1 MSTGN
6 DELHA
11 MTAGDLA
18 SAVGQ
23 RKLSAV
29 EVAEAALQHL
39 HSTNPAINAV
49 VDVNADYTMEQ
60 ARAVDARLQA
70 ADSAA
75 MPLAG
80 VPITIKVNV
89 DQAGFATTNG
99 LKLQRDLIAEQDN
112 PVVSN
117 FIKAGAVIIG
127 RTNTP
132 AFSLRWFCRNSL
144 HGHTRNPLN
153 AELTPGGSSGG
164 AAAAVAAGIGA
175 IAHGT
180 DIAGSVRYPAYACG
194 VHGLRPSLGR
204 VPAWNASAADRF
216 LGGQLMAVSGPLA
229 RNMADL
235 SLAFTAMRQADS
247 RDPWWTPG
255 SEQPVALPKSA
266 AVCLRPDGLNTD
278 PVIVSA
284 LTDAAGKLRQAGW
297 QVDEV
302 DAPPMRELTRINLLL
317 WMAEMQQGAHEL
329 VKQEQDPDAIF
340 VFDEICKV
348 ATPVSADA
356 LLQASQT
363 RLTLIRVWHR
373 FLEQYP
379 LLLCPV
385 SGQLPFPDLED
396 VKSPEAF
403 ADVLEAQLPQ
413 TSLPATGLPGLTV
426 TTAVNINVPVGV
438 QLITQRFREDILFE
452 AGELLEPAGGR
463 PVITPLAT

>member
-18 SAVGQ
+18 CAVGQ

-29 EVAEAALQHL
+29 EVAEAALQHM
-39 HSTNPAINAV
+39 HATNPAINAV
-49 VDVNADYTMEQ
+49 VDINADYTMDQ

-70 ADSAA
+70 ADTAA
-75 MPLAG
+75 LPLAG
-80 VPITIKVNV
+80 VPVTIKVNV

-153 AELTPGGSSGG
+153 PLLTPGGSSGG

-194 VHGLRPSLGR
+194 IHGLRPSLGR
-204 VPAWNASAADRF
+204 VPAWNATAADRF

-229 RNMADL
+229 RNISDL
-235 SLAFTAMRQADS
+235 SLAFDAMRQGDS

-255 SEQPVALPKSA
+255 SEQLPELPKRA
-266 AVCLRPDGLNTD
+266 AVCLRPDGLDTD
-278 PVIVSA
+278 PVIIAA
-284 LTDAAGKLRQAGW
+284 LHEASGKLQQAGW

-317 WMAEMQQGAHEL
+317 WMAEMQQGAHEM
-329 VKQEQDPDAIF
+329 VKQEQDVDAIF
-340 VFDEICKV
+340 VFDEISKV
-348 ATPVSADA
+348 AAPANDGA
-356 LLQASQT
+356 LLKASQT
-363 RLTLIRVWHR
+363 RLTLIRVWNL

-396 VKSPEAF
+396 IKSAEAF

-413 TSLPATGLPGLTV
+413 TSLPATGLPGLAV
-426 TTAVNINVPVGV
+426 TTAINDNKPVGV

-452 AGELLEPAGGR
+452 AGVLLEPAGGR
-463 PVITPLAT
+463 PVVTPKVM